1 MAAANYNVA
10 ASGNGGMSNS
20 TTTTRLPPNV
30 QVHIHIYETPP
41 KSKGGRK
48 VWKDRARDVE
58 HVVAHG
64 HWDPGNPTAVSDE
77 GVFVSQGS
85 NSNTS
90 SSEAFKQKLNKRLM
104 NSPSTGGTP
113 SWHTVD
119 GPLTPI
125 KASAVRVIAK
135 KHVICKSPEVV
146 VTPPKPGKTLKRWMK
161 NRKSKSNGSFKDV
174 TPTPTPVAHCQ
185 PRPSHP
191 SSVNPEGKVLDFSGA
206 ADDLSLHV
214 EA

>member
-1 MAAANYNVA
+1 MAAANYNVT
-10 ASGNGGMSNS
+10 ASGNGGVSNS

-77 GVFVSQGS
+77 GVFVSPGS

-161 NRKSKSNGSFKDV
+161 NRKSKSNGSCFLHLYKLIFKGIPNFQ
-174 TPTPTPVAHCQ
+174 T
-185 PRPSHP
+185 HP
-191 SSVNPEGKVLDFSGA
+191 INSTMLYCT
-206 ADDLSLHV
+206 
-214 EA
+214 

>member
-20 TTTTRLPPNV
+20 TTTTTRLPPNV

-77 GVFVSQGS
+77 GV
-85 NSNTS
+85 
-90 SSEAFKQKLNKRLM
+90 
-104 NSPSTGGTP
+104 
-113 SWHTVD
+113 
-119 GPLTPI
+119 
-125 KASAVRVIAK
+125 
-135 KHVICKSPEVV
+135 C
-146 VTPPKPGKTLKRWMK
+146 
-161 NRKSKSNGSFKDV
+161 
-174 TPTPTPVAHCQ
+174 CQ
-185 PRPSHP
+185 PRFKFQHIKFRSIQTEIEQAVDEL
-191 SSVNPEGKVLDFSGA
+191 SIYWRNTKLAYSGWALDTNQGICSEGDCKKTG
-206 ADDLSLHV
+206 DLQVTRSCRHTPKTGENF
-214 EA
+214 EAVDEESKIKIQWFL